1 LDPVVEPGTPPGAI
15 LCKVSNVKIANNTV
29 VTVGYRLLNEALE
42 EIDTSENGA
51 PIVYL
56 HGGNEL
62 LDGLEAALNG
72 KTTGDRVTVTLQPD
86 DAYGP
91 EDPEL
96 IQIFNID
103 EFTGVD
109 MYPGMELQGKDP
121 DGNFRLL
128 RVMAV
133 DDDNVTVNMN
143 HPLAGLVLSF
153 ELHVEDV
160 RAATEEELAH
170 GHAHGHDGHS
180 HH

>member
-1 LDPVVEPGTPPGAI
+1 M
-15 LCKVSNVKIANNTV
+15 VSNVRIENNTV

-42 EIDTSENGA
+42 EIDTSEDGA

-56 HGGNEL
+56 HGGDEL

-72 KTTGDRVTVTLQPD
+72 KTVGDRFTVTLQPD

-96 IQIFNID
+96 IQIFPVD
-103 EFTGVD
+103 EFNGVE

-128 RVMAV
+128 RVVAV
-133 DDDNVTVNMN
+133 DGDNVTVNMN
-143 HPLAGLVLSF
+143 HPLAGLVLHF
-153 ELHVEDV
+153 ELHVENV
-160 RAATEEELAH
+160 RAATEEELEH